1 MFCQNCGK
9 QIPEN
14 VKFCNHCGAAQ
25 VTSSAQNYQQK
36 QTVGTQHSS
45 HQQVSEKAFK
55 SYIAPNILRNTLI
68 VTAVLA
74 IASLATLP
82 PVGIGFAFVAV
93 MIGIVLLSRSSKIKK
108 RISKMQAN
116 GTYDRML
123 QEFATASSMLNDKV
137 RYSENY
143 IFGKNSCNF
152 LSYKEI
158 YWLYRHNMRYLFI
171 PVRSDAMIGDNN
183 GKVLPFCKLKP
194 MGNAGGEEIKA
205 LAALVIKKNPHV
217 LLGFDAAKQAE
228 YKRRTK

>member
-25 VTSSAQNYQQK
+25 VSSSAQNSQQP
-36 QTVGTQHSS
+36 QTSSTHQSS
-45 HQQVSEKAFK
+45 HQQVSEKTFK
-55 SYIAPNILRNTLI
+55 AYVAPNVLRNAFI
-68 VTAVLA
+68 VTVVLA
-74 IASLATLP
+74 IASLATMP
-82 PVGIGFAFVAV
+82 PVGIGFAFIAV
-93 MIGIVLLSRSSKIKK
+93 MIGIVWLSRSGKLNK
-108 RISKMQAN
+108 RISQMQAN

-123 QEFATASSMLNDKV
+123 REFATASSMLNDKV

-143 IFGKNSCNF
+143 IFGKNSSNF
-152 LSYKEI
+152 WSYKEI
-158 YWLYRHNMRYLFI
+158 SWLYRHNMRYLFI

-183 GKVLPFCKLKP
+183 GKVSSFCKLTP
-194 MGNAGGEEIKA
+194 LGNAGNEEIKA
-205 LAALVIKKNPHV
+205 LASLVLKKNPQV